1 MKCTKDVSAFLRGA
15 LCSHS
20 YFSAMRGDP
29 IGSGLMDR
37 LLKRD
42 AVVLTTILFQMH
54 AVNVEKQ
61 WEEADEFKSALSGGG
76 GGGSWALAEGLFI
89 GAAEF
94 SRSFHRLVRKYISSA
109 DAYVK
114 ACQALRFGAFG
125 QSSQSQES
133 PPAQLSAEDIDLE
146 SIVDEALEFFSEAH
160 PEASGG
166 DEPLTTAQKVELL
179 RLSCRN
185 NRRFV
190 QNFKE
195 KQAEYTQRVVLQMV
209 RLLQYH
215 FKYFKTYISDILSIF
230 YESSVAMLE
239 TKINDSLGGVE
250 GANSPADE
258 VVAAEA
264 RHAARRSAAQA
275 ATEDSHLPRKLFRA
289 TKFASEAEKLAYG
302 LFHASKLQL

>member
-1 MKCTKDVSAFLRGA
+1 MKCTEEVSAFLWGE

-61 WEEADEFKSALSGGG
+61 WEEADELKSALSGGG

-94 SRSFHRLVRKYISSA
+94 SRSFHRVVRKYISSA
-109 DAYVK
+109 NAYVK
-114 ACQALRFGAFG
+114 ACQALRSSAFDH
-125 QSSQSQES
+125 SSQTRES
-133 PPAQLSAEDIDLE
+133 PPAQLPTEDIDLE

-179 RLSCRN
+179 RRSCTN

-239 TKINDSLGGVE
+239 TKINDSLGGAE

-302 LFHASKLQL
+302 LFTASKLQL